1 MSQEENI
8 PVLEKYPRNFAALAL
23 GFICAGSCN
32 TEIADFL
39 IRIVAGNSRT
49 QRMLRFFPLMCVAI
63 GLIFLQKG
71 ESHED
76 LIQNY
81 CETILQK
88 LLEVEKPDSAAER
101 SQTTAQ
107 EDNIQ
112 LAAYLQTIINVF
124 AYAGSGNVH
133 VLKDMMEILTD
144 SIQGRVAAEEAI
156 QISQFDMGKDK
167 RADKQ
172 VTEQAAETG
181 KPLTLPNSDKNIWPG
196 DNLDPSTLLVVGLG
210 FVAG

>member
-1 MSQEENI
+1 
-8 PVLEKYPRNFAALAL
+8 
-23 GFICAGSCN
+23 
-32 TEIADFL
+32 
-39 IRIVAGNSRT
+39 
-49 QRMLRFFPLMCVAI
+49 MCVAI